1 MSLWGQAIPVHRG
14 WMFTQLYISQGTGKT
29 CEQSLQATTTTKSE
43 TLQVQRRHTH
53 KNVEEEKVSK
63 ESSTW
68 CKASGFL
75 WWWYNGKSTSRTDL
89 HYRPNTNW
97 SQWQL
102 KLGHIPQL
110 CYRKKNWSDR
120 ESPGIASLAA
130 RAGVSSPLYSP
141 LPVRDCCLVTR
152 ASLSKGESP
161 PNSWFFIRN
170 GFQGG
175 DSLLLWNGEF
185 MRTST
190 YVKPTLYFLLVVNS
204 CVMQMWFS
212 IVYKLLC
219 LSSCI
224 WNIY

>member
-1 MSLWGQAIPVHRG
+1 MSFLLKWLLWILFEALKIH
-14 WMFTQLYISQGTGKT
+14 
-29 CEQSLQATTTTKSE
+29 TKCIFF
-43 TLQVQRRHTH
+43 V
-53 KNVEEEKVSK
+53 
-63 ESSTW
+63 
-68 CKASGFL
+68 G
-75 WWWYNGKSTSRTDL
+75 
-89 HYRPNTNW
+89 
-97 SQWQL
+97 
-102 KLGHIPQL
+102 
-110 CYRKKNWSDR
+110 YRKKNWSDR

-161 PNSWFFIRN
+161 PNSWFFIRD

-224 WNIY
+224 WNIYIKKRTTCFTYLLKCIYCLVLDSESCPLIWIPPSHTRKKRNNLFLALYFIKNWFLQFYALTFKNLLSVYPSVCYI

>member
-1 MSLWGQAIPVHRG
+1 MSFLLKWLLWILFEALKIH
-14 WMFTQLYISQGTGKT
+14 
-29 CEQSLQATTTTKSE
+29 TKCIFF
-43 TLQVQRRHTH
+43 V
-53 KNVEEEKVSK
+53 
-63 ESSTW
+63 
-68 CKASGFL
+68 G
-75 WWWYNGKSTSRTDL
+75 
-89 HYRPNTNW
+89 
-97 SQWQL
+97 
-102 KLGHIPQL
+102 
-110 CYRKKNWSDR
+110 YRKKNWSDR

-170 GFQGG
+170 GFQGR

-212 IVYKLLC
+212 ITVVSVFMYLKYIYKKKNNLFHISFKMHILPC
-219 LSSCI
+219 PR
-224 WNIY
+224 